1 MAEQKV
7 KTKEYWDKFY
17 MTNPTSIGD
26 SKSTNVSNKLLDGDG
41 DKGSNCTSSD
51 LEWIV
56 PNAPHL
62 LDKIFDLFPPSPSKE
77 EGYDNT
83 INVLEIGCGVSQLS
97 KSLLQRILH
106 NQEPVPSVHH
116 LHQQCYNFV
125 STDISSVCIDH
136 NRIRDDVFISSLHAE
151 NDGSS
156 RLSYEVL
163 DVLNETTCIS
173 HAKKQYNVILD
184 KGTLDTFLFR
194 SKRTK
199 KGSSSHPPIL
209 TVLLNNIHRLLSS
222 DGIYLIISP
231 RSKIRSLRDF
241 QGFTSVR
248 RITVDVTTFDDNVVL
263 VKGNSENAKQQS
275 KSEVYLYQCIKNDK
289 YSPGKDESYNTNN
302 WECKAEDCSTCSKCG
317 MSFKEFRGKVKVKDQ
332 GEVVWKRRF
341 NNHIVHCKGIAEG

>member
-17 MTNPTSIGD
+17 KTNPTSIGGGD
-26 SKSTNVSNKLLDGDG
+26 SKSTDTDVHNKQVDGDG
-41 DKGSNCTSSD
+41 DESNASD

-56 PNAPHL
+56 PNAPQL
-62 LDKIFDLFPPSPSKE
+62 LDKILDLFPSWPPK
-77 EGYDNT
+77 EGYDDI
-83 INVLEIGCGVSQLS
+83 INVLEIGCGVSQIS
-97 KSLLQRILH
+97 KSLLQRIVH
-106 NQEPVPSVHH
+106 KQETPSVHRVH
-116 LHQQCYNFV
+116 KQSYNFV

-136 NRIRDDVFISSLHAE
+136 NRIRDDVFISSLHAT
-151 NDGSS
+151 NDGNS
-156 RLSYEVL
+156 LSYEVL
-163 DVLNETTCIS
+163 DVLNKTTCIS
-173 HAKKQYNVILD
+173 HAQNQKQYSVILD

-209 TVLLNNIHRLLSS
+209 TVLLNNIHCLLSS

-241 QGFTSVR
+241 QGFTSVC
-248 RITVDVTTFDDNVVL
+248 RIAVDVTTFDGSVVL
-263 VKGNSENAKQQS
+263 VKGNSENAKQQP

-289 YSPGKDESYNTNN
+289 YSPARDEPYNTNLK
-302 WECKAEDCSTCSKCG
+302 CKAEDCSTCGKCG
-317 MSFKEFRGKVKVKDQ
+317 MSFKQFRGKVEVKDQ

-341 NNHIVHCKGIAEG
+341 NNHIVHCKGII